1 MPKNETNIDLQC
13 SLCPNNPKFS
23 DVSHLLTHISSK
35 GHLAKQFELQF
46 RSKSEH
52 EAKDKL
58 DAFESWYH
66 RSNLD
71 TLLANRLAAKDQK
84 KASKDNKDKKSR
96 ASSAGVSLLIR
107 VSTVQHL
114 LTSMAFQVKKE
125 KAAPENTT
133 DPLLTAT
140 PVFRAP
146 VPPMH
151 LWPTITA
158 TAFTAAGGSE
168 WQSTPGYTSP
178 YATPTSRREVP
189 NFTGDQTAANLHVDP
204 KYVSKLS

>member
-13 SLCPNNPKFS
+13 SLCSKNPKFS

-35 GHLAKQFELQF
+35 GHLAQRFQLEF
-46 RSKSEH
+46 RSKSER

-58 DAFESWYH
+58 DAFESWYR

-71 TLLANRLAAKDQK
+71 TLLSNRLAAKDQK
-84 KASKDNKDKKSR
+84 KASKDKKSR

-107 VSTVQHL
+107 VSIVQHS

-125 KAAPENTT
+125 KTAPENTT
-133 DPLLTAT
+133 DPLLAAT

-151 LWPTITA
+151 LWPTTTA
-158 TAFTAAGGSE
+158 TASTAAGGSE
-168 WQSTPGYTSP
+168 WQSSAVYTSP
-178 YATPTSRREVP
+178 YTTPTSRREVP
-189 NFTGDQTAANLHVDP
+189 NFTGEQTGADFQVDP

>member
-13 SLCPNNPKFS
+13 SLCPKNPKFS

-35 GHLAKQFELQF
+35 GHLAQQFQLQF

-58 DAFESWYH
+58 DAFESWYS

-71 TLLANRLAAKDQK
+71 TLLSRRLAAKDQK
-84 KASKDNKDKKSR
+84 KASKDNKDKRSR
-96 ASSAGVSLLIR
+96 ASSASVSLLIR
-107 VSTVQHL
+107 VSIVQHL
-114 LTSMAFQVKKE
+114 LTLIALQVKKE

-133 DPLLTAT
+133 DPLLAAT

-146 VPPMH
+146 IPPMH
-151 LWPTITA
+151 LWPTTTA
-158 TAFTAAGGSE
+158 TASTEAGGSE
-168 WQSTPGYTSP
+168 WQSTAVYTSP

-189 NFTGDQTAANLHVDP
+189 NFTGKQTAVDFHVDP
-204 KYVSKLS
+204 K